1 MATIT
6 AVTASPPWPNPG
18 MASVDLA
25 LPALL
30 RRHGIDADL
39 RLVRLYTPVEWRVGL
54 PEREE
59 RLARLHAFPFEYELL
74 RGEGALAALRE
85 SDAIL
90 YWGDF
95 LHSFDYLHQ
104 MASTLVRIGLAGDE
118 AAAVREVYRSF
129 YLADAPE
136 EVLARAVAFGG
147 TLLFNRE
154 RDYNNPDYARQ
165 LGRFVRGARGVWMR
179 DVYSALRVADLRG
192 PFSLGADCALLLRD
206 EDLDLLPETG
216 WDPGGDPGDTAGI
229 FFGRTRADARRIGR
243 FARDLCRKLGATPEW
258 LPWFDSSYRPNHL
271 PEVREAVPRLRVAD
285 DSRLPAVGDLLRRL
299 ARYRFVI
306 SDTYHVCLNAWR
318 AGVPALCLGEASP
331 SLYTYDVSA
340 GWCCA
345 WRDKRHVFLA
355 MHDAMEFY
363 VFQEELASRVG
374 YANRL
379 LYSTH
384 LLEDRKNAEEVAARI
399 RERSEAAERELVP
412 AIAGLVGVPTG
423 APA

>member
-30 RRHGIDADL
+30 RRHGIAADL
-39 RLVRLYTPVEWRVGL
+39 RLVRLYTPAEWRTGL
-54 PEREE
+54 PELEE
-59 RLARLHAFPFEYELL
+59 RLARLHAFPFEYGLL
-74 RGEGALAALRE
+74 RGNAAALSE

-104 MASTLVRIGLAGDE
+104 MTATLVRIGAARNEAE
-118 AAAVREVYRSF
+118 AAREVYRSF

-147 TLLFNRE
+147 TLVFNRA
-154 RDYNNPDYARQ
+154 RDYHNPEYARQ

-192 PFSLGADCALLLRD
+192 SFSLGVDCALLLRD
-206 EDLDLLPETG
+206 GDLDLLPGTG
-216 WDPGGDPGDTAGI
+216 WDPGGDPAEAAGI
-229 FFGRTRADARRIGR
+229 FFGRTETNARRLGR
-243 FARDLCRKLGATPEW
+243 FSRDVCRKLGATPEW
-258 LPWFDSSYRPNHL
+258 LPWFDASQRPNHL
-271 PEVREAVPRLRVAD
+271 PAIREAVPGLRAAGE
-285 DSRLPAVGDLLRRL
+285 SPLPTVGDLLRRL

-318 AGVPALCLGEASP
+318 AGVPALCIGEASP
-331 SLYTYDVSA
+331 GLHTYDVST

-345 WRDKRHVFLA
+345 WRDKRQVFLA

-363 VFQEELASRVG
+363 VFEEELASRVG

-379 LYSTH
+379 LYTVH
-384 LLEDRKNAEEVAARI
+384 LLEDRKNAEEIAAGI
-399 RERSEAAERELVP
+399 RARSEAAERALVP
-412 AIAGLVGVPTG
+412 AITALVGART
-423 APA
+423 PAEATA

>member
-30 RRHGIDADL
+30 RRHDIRADL
-39 RLVRLYTPVEWRVGL
+39 RLVRLYDPADWRAGL
-54 PEREE
+54 PVPEE
-59 RLARLHAFPFEYELL
+59 RLAERDAFPFEYGLL
-74 RGEGALAALRE
+74 RGNAAALLE

-104 MASTLVRIGLAGDE
+104 MTATLVRTGLARDE
-118 AAAVREVYRSF
+118 AKAAREVYRSF
-129 YLADAPE
+129 YLAEASE

-147 TLLFNRE
+147 TLVFNRE
-154 RDYNNPDYARQ
+154 RDYHHPEYARQ
-165 LGRFVRGARGVWMR
+165 LGRFLRGAHGVWMR
-179 DVYSALRVADLRG
+179 DVYSALRVADFRG
-192 PFSLGADCALLLRD
+192 AFSLGVDCALLLRD
-206 EDLDLLPETG
+206 GDLDLLPGTE
-216 WDPGGDPGDTAGI
+216 WDPGGDPADAAGI
-229 FFGRTRADARRIGR
+229 FFGRGEADARRLGR
-243 FARDLCRKLGATPEW
+243 FVRDVCKKLGATPEW
-258 LPWFDSSYRPNHL
+258 LPWFDPSHRPHHL
-271 PEVREAVPRLRVAD
+271 PAIREAVPGLRVAGEEP
-285 DSRLPAVGDLLRRL
+285 LPTAGDLLRRL

-318 AGVPALCLGEASP
+318 AGVPALCVGEASP
-331 SLYTYDVSA
+331 GLHTYDVST

-345 WRDKRHVFLA
+345 WRDKRQVFLA

-379 LYSTH
+379 LYTVH
-384 LLEDRKNAEEVAARI
+384 LLEDRKTAEEIAAGIRKRSEEAERALVAALV
-399 RERSEAAERELVP
+399 EATA
-412 AIAGLVGVPTG
+412 
-423 APA
+423 